1 MKTMVS
7 KWGSSRGWDERSGME
22 RQRAEGQVSEGQ
34 IQEGQVS
41 EGQIQEGQILEGQ
54 IELLPRKH
62 AATDFQT
69 KKAGASLHLRGF
81 RVY

>member
-22 RQRAEGQVSEGQ
+22 RQRA
-34 IQEGQVS
+34 EGQVS